1 MPAMKKSEGK
11 RPGTQHRHKLRA
23 ARSSTRWLAI
33 IATICAIGPADKG
46 FCADPSDP
54 ILNLMLQKGLI
65 TEDEAAKVKA
75 EAEAIRT
82 NEASQF
88 PESRFKISPAIKNM
102 EIFGDIRLRF
112 ENRSATDPQG
122 NNLDDERLR
131 YALRL
136 GLRGEVYDDFYYGF
150 RVETSA
156 NPRSSWVSMG
166 NSSGGPFS
174 KSGAGIDIGQIYLGW
189 QPEKW
194 VDLTVGKMPNPIYT
208 TPMVWDPDI
217 NPEGAAEHLKYTVGA
232 ADFSVTLAQFLYQD
246 VGPSQSSPGYLGLYA
261 VNSTALPF
269 IMSWQAG
276 VNYHVTKKVAFKVAP
291 VLYTYNHFNTGH
303 APSGDL
309 NGSFNPDFSGTYVGQ
324 GSSFGVNGVQG
335 VSYNLGGPFDGF
347 WANQDGINK
356 LMVLEVPF
364 ELNMQMGKVDLRVFG
379 DYAQNLQ
386 GADRAQA
393 AYNVS
398 QSSYFSLG
406 GPGFGLIP
414 IPSPQTHDDAAYQ
427 IGFAIGSK
435 DSLGLVNGTTA
446 KKHSWEFRTY
456 WQHIEQY
463 ALDPNLIDSDAFEG
477 RENMQGINA
486 QFAYGFTDNFIGMV
500 RYAYATRI
508 NNRLGTGGS
517 NADLPQMNPINQ
529 YDLLQLDLML
539 KF

>member
-1 MPAMKKSEGK
+1 MPAMKNLEGK
-11 RPGTQHRHKLRA
+11 RPGAQRRRKLRA
-23 ARSSTRWLAI
+23 ARNSTRWLAI
-33 IATICAIGPADKG
+33 IATICAIGPASRG

-54 ILNLMLQKGLI
+54 ILDLMLQKGLI
-65 TEDEAAKVKA
+65 TEDEATKVKA
-75 EAEAIRT
+75 EAEAIRSNT
-82 NEASQF
+82 VSQF
-88 PESRFKISPAIKNM
+88 PESRFKISPAIKDM
-102 EIFGDIRLRF
+102 EIFGDIRLRY

-122 NNLDDERLR
+122 GSIDYQRLR

-136 GLRGEVYDDFYYGF
+136 GLRGEVYDDFYYGL

-156 NPRSSWVSMG
+156 NPRSTWISFG

-174 KSGAGIDIGQIYLGW
+174 KSAAGIDIGQIYLGW

-208 TPMVWDPDI
+208 TPLVWDPDI
-217 NPEGAAEHLKYTVGA
+217 SPEGATERLKYTVGA
-232 ADFSVTLAQFLYQD
+232 ADFFATLGQYLYQD
-246 VGPSQSSPGYLGLYA
+246 TNPSQSSQGYLGIYA
-261 VNSTALPF
+261 VNSTSLPF
-269 IMSWQAG
+269 IMAWQAG
-276 VNYHVTKKVAFKVAP
+276 VNYHVTKKVTFKIAP
-291 VLYTYNHFNTGH
+291 ALYTYNHFNVGH
-303 APSGDL
+303 TPSGAA
-309 NGSFNPDFSGTYVGQ
+309 NNSFSPDFSGTYVGQ
-324 GSSFGVNGVQG
+324 GSIFGQNSSQG
-335 VSYNLGGPFDGF
+335 GSYNQPGPFDGF
-347 WANQDGINK
+347 AANQDGINK

-364 ELNMQMGKVDLRVFG
+364 ELNMQMGKIDLRLFG

-393 AYNVS
+393 AYDVS
-398 QSSYFSLG
+398 QSSYFSIG
-406 GPGFGLIP
+406 NPGYGLIP
-414 IPSPQTHDDAAYQ
+414 ISSPQTHDDTAYQ

-435 DSLGLVNGTTA
+435 DSLGLVNGATA

-486 QFAYGFTDNFIGMV
+486 QLAYAFTDNFIGIV

-508 NNRLGTGGS
+508 NSKLGTGGS
-517 NADLPQMNPINQ
+517 NSDIPQMNPINQ
-529 YDLLQLDLML
+529 FDLLQLDLML